1 MCHDDKETLIRHP
14 AKRLIMGFI
23 RVHITDALTT
33 PPFLKAASLVDTI
46 LEVNP
51 PYTQASAGFDMFGQ
65 FWASIW

>member
-23 RVHITDALTT
+23 RVLITDALTT

-51 PYTQASAGFDMFGQ
+51 PYTSTGFGMFGQ